1 MEPAKIDWE
10 LIDSVFVE
18 DQVYENINAPQWVDL
33 LSPISPNSSQNDVTW
48 FCRKDCKHPRTAEDF
63 LNSTPPCSSSKLL
76 RSVSVSKLIEIVDWT
91 RREPN
96 LKKRTGVVQSSTT
109 NDDAENQ
116 NPNFSTPTNKI
127 KRADEAKKAPI
138 SLALNNIRRKEEE
151 KMLLPI
157 RTNPPTPQGFSATRD
172 PDSVKS
178 TPSKGPKSRLMEK
191 DIVEKHDE
199 HRTKNASMSEGK
211 ERRAFD
217 VFWFFKPCT
226 LST

>member
-10 LIDSVFVE
+10 TIESIFVE

-33 LSPISPNSSQNDVTW
+33 LSPISPSPDDVAW

-63 LNSTPPCSSSKLL
+63 LNSSPPCSSAKLL

-91 RREPN
+91 RREPS
-96 LKKRTGVVQSSTT
+96 LKKRVGVAQSSTS

-116 NPNFSTPTNKI
+116 NPNFSTPPSKL
-127 KRADEAKKAPI
+127 KRADEAKKKPI
-138 SLALNNIRRKEEE
+138 SLTLNHIRRKEEE
-151 KMLLPI
+151 KLLMPI

-172 PDSVKS
+172 PDSIKS
-178 TPSKGPKSRLMEK
+178 TPSKGPKSRLMERE
-191 DIVEKHDE
+191 ILDE
-199 HRTKNASMSEGK
+199 HEQNTKNASISESK

-226 LST
+226 LSS